1 MKPSLLGIA
10 ALLAVAASCVACT
23 SNVSGRAS
31 SRTSTG
37 ITAPATSSASASPS
51 SSPSSSPSGTTTSG
65 GGASADWAAHVN
77 FAALSNPDLNCA
89 AARLGGKVDVLKVVT
104 ADLTGDGLPEAVV
117 RMECAHSA
125 SEWPDT
131 VDVYTESPGSPGTP
145 TMIGSLLTQHDAS
158 YAPAITTQGATVTL
172 GLTTW
177 SKYAPGCCPDLNYTR
192 TFTWTGHGFSAGA
205 LVDQVR
211 ACGDTAFDVS
221 ASSEQGATGHSSVV
235 LRFRNRLPQTC
246 TVQGYPGL
254 DAVTST
260 GAVLAHA
267 TRTLNGFAGGAH
279 SITAINVAP
288 GQTVSALAEW
298 MNFNPVTSG
307 SCPTSATIMVT
318 PANTTATASLPVQV
332 TSCVLQ
338 VHPTVAGTTGDG

>member
-1 MKPSLLGIA
+1 MEVPVKPKLLGIA

-37 ITAPATSSASASPS
+37 VTAPSTSSASASPS
-51 SSPSSSPSGTTTSG
+51 SSPSSSKSG
-65 GGASADWAAHVN
+65 GGASPGWSAHVN
-77 FAALSNPDLNCA
+77 FASLSHPDLNCA
-89 AARLGGKVDVLKVVT
+89 AARLGGKVDILKVVT

-131 VDVYTESPGSPGTP
+131 VDVYSDSSGTP
-145 TMIGSLLTQHDAS
+145 TMIGSLLSQHDAS

-205 LVDQVR
+205 LVDRVR

-221 ASSEQGATGHSSVV
+221 AGSEQGATGHSSVV

-267 TRTLNGFAGGAH
+267 TRTLNGFAGGTH
-279 SITAINVAP
+279 SITAITVAP
-288 GQTVSALAEW
+288 GQTVSALVEW

-338 VHPTVAGTTGDG
+338 VHPTVAGTSGDG